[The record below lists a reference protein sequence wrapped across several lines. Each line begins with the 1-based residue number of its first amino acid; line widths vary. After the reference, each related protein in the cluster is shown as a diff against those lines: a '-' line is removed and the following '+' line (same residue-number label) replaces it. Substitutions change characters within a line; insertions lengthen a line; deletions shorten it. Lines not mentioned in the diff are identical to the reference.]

1 MPHRILI
8 VEDEPVVMNFALAVL
23 RGGGHEVM
31 TATSVGGARK
41 LLAGLPDGS
50 DLCLVIDVV
59 LDDDSGIA
67 FAQEVVKLNP
77 GFRVLLISGFTD
89 DVLIT
94 ASHEAAKIRFLRK
107 PFTKNELLSAVD
119 SICGVA

>member
-8 VEDEPVVMNFALAVL
+8 VEDEPVVLNFAVAVL
-23 RGGGHEVM
+23 KGSGHEVM
-31 TATSVGGARK
+31 TATSAAAARK
-41 LLAGLPDGS
+41 LLATQADGS

-67 FAQEVVKLNP
+67 LAQEVVKLNP

-89 DVLIT
+89 DVLIAET
-94 ASHEAAKIRFLRK
+94 KGAEKISFLRK
-107 PFTKNELLSAVD
+107 PFTKNELISAVA
-119 SICGVA
+119 SICD